1 MDVNYQAQY
10 ALFNSKRKA
19 MADMLGQSA
28 KVIEQLN
35 MTHYGKNLADLGNKV
50 DNDTLKIQIV
60 GTFKN
65 GKSTFINS
73 LLGEDVLPAAS
84 WPCTAVINEVKFG
97 DRKKAVLHF
106 RNPLPENLPSSIP
119 AEALA
124 HIGIYKGQEI
134 PPIEI
139 PYEEINKYVT
149 IPMDCDNPQDML
161 LETPYEKVEL
171 FWPLELLKNGVE
183 IIDSPGLNEAET
195 RTKVTVDYLTKADA
209 IIMVMDATKPCAK
222 SEMDFIENTLQNQG
236 FTDPFFV
243 VNRWDL
249 ISARESDMMAKFI
262 KTKIGKF
269 STNDIFF
276 VSALNG
282 LDGKLEQD
290 EAKYEASG
298 VKALE
303 TRLSDFL
310 TKEKGKIK
318 LAQPARELKR
328 ILTNEALF
336 KVIPTQRQLLST
348 SLEEV
353 KAQYDAIQPQLGSL
367 KTRKEQLLNK
377 MLLRIEQ
384 SKHEFR
390 RAATQNLTSLCD
402 QIPAWVEEYQPVT
415 KLGLIP
421 SKEKIQTMV
430 NEIAEHVKDKIDDNQ
445 KKWQTD
451 VLQPLIE
458 EKSSTILESVETDV
472 QEILKD
478 IDSINVEVSGQ
489 DATPKEV
496 PMWERIAGA
505 AGGLIAGGWSGAIT
519 GGTTGFSKELAK
531 NLGVQFA
538 GFFLLGLLGMLNPIT
553 GIMVMVGGMLVGSPS
568 GKLVK
573 NIKKTLVE
581 KATTHI
587 SETAEQSTDALADK
601 ISEHFTELA
610 NTVSNGLDVE
620 INETENQLKGIIA
633 EMEKGKENVAERT
646 KVIDECE
653 ASIKQLDDQL
663 NAFIFE
669 LVG

>member
-222 SEMDFIENTLQNQG
+222 SEMDFIENTLQTQG

-249 ISARESDMMAKFI
+249 IPARESDMMAKFI
-262 KTKIGKF
+262 KTKIGNY
-269 STNDIFF
+269 SSNDIFY

-282 LDGKLEQD
+282 LEGKLEQD

-336 KVIPTQRQLLST
+336 KVIPTQRQLLSK
-348 SLEEV
+348 SLEEA
-353 KAQYDAIQPQLGSL
+353 KAQYDAILPKLGDL
-367 KTRKEQLLNK
+367 KIRKDQLLNK

-384 SKHEFR
+384 SQHDIR
-390 RAATQNLTSLCD
+390 RAINSHHTALID
-402 QIPAWVEEYQPVT
+402 QIPAWMDEFEPSTKLNSFSGSKKKQQCSSEVSEFLKGKIEEYQKT
-415 KLGLIP
+415 WQ
-421 SKEKIQTMV
+421 KE
-430 NEIAEHVKDKIDDNQ
+430 
-445 KKWQTD
+445 
-451 VLQPLIE
+451 VLQPLAE
-458 EKSSTILESVETDV
+458 EKGNYILESVEAEAHD
-472 QEILKD
+472 ILKD
-478 IDSINVEVSGQ
+478 IDSINVEISGGC
-489 DATPKEV
+489 T
-496 PMWERIAGA
+496 
-505 AGGLIAGGWSGAIT
+505 
-519 GGTTGFSKELAK
+519 
-531 NLGVQFA
+531 
-538 GFFLLGLLGMLNPIT
+538 
-553 GIMVMVGGMLVGSPS
+553 
-568 GKLVK
+568 
-573 NIKKTLVE
+573 
-581 KATTHI
+581 
-587 SETAEQSTDALADK
+587 
-601 ISEHFTELA
+601 
-610 NTVSNGLDVE
+610 
-620 INETENQLKGIIA
+620 
-633 EMEKGKENVAERT
+633 
-646 KVIDECE
+646 
-653 ASIKQLDDQL
+653 
-663 NAFIFE
+663 
-669 LVG
+669 

>member
-106 RNPLPENLPSSIP
+106 RNPLPENLPASIP

-124 HIGIYKGQEI
+124 HIGVYKGQEI

-139 PYEEINKYVT
+139 PYEEIDKYVT

-209 IIMVMDATKPCAK
+209 IIMVMDATHPCAK
-222 SEMDFIENTLQNQG
+222 NELDFIENTLQTQG

-249 ISARESDMMAKFI
+249 ISARDCEGQKKFI
-262 KTKIGKF
+262 KTRIGKF
-269 STNDIFF
+269 STNDIFY

-336 KVIPTQRQLLST
+336 KVIPTQRQLLSK
-348 SLEEV
+348 SLDEA
-353 KAQYDAIQPQLGSL
+353 KAQYDAIQPKLSDL
-367 KTRKEQLLNK
+367 KIRKDQLLNK

-384 SKHEFR
+384 SQHDIR
-390 RAATQNLTSLCD
+390 RAINSHHTALID
-402 QIPAWVEEYQPVT
+402 QIPAWMDEFEPSTKLSMFSGPKIKQQCSSEVSDFLKGKIEEYQKT
-415 KLGLIP
+415 W
-421 SKEKIQTMV
+421 
-430 NEIAEHVKDKIDDNQ
+430 Q
-445 KKWQTD
+445 KD
-451 VLQPLIE
+451 VLQPLAE
-458 EKSSTILESVETDV
+458 EKGNYILESVEAEAHD
-472 QEILKD
+472 ILKD
-478 IDSINVEVSGQ
+478 IDSINVEISGQ
-489 DATPKEV
+489 EATPKDI
-496 PMWERIAGA
+496 PTWERIVGA
-505 AGGLIAGGWSGAIT
+505 AGGLVAGGWSGALT
-519 GGTTGFSKELAK
+519 GGATGLSKELAK
-531 NLGVQFA
+531 NIGVQFA
-538 GFFLLGLLGMLNPIT
+538 GFFLLGLLGMLNPFT
-553 GIMVMVGGMLVGSPS
+553 GILVMVAGLLAGSNS
-568 GKLVK
+568 SKQIK
-573 NIKKTLVE
+573 QIKKQIGDHAVKT
-581 KATTHI
+581 
-587 SETAEQSTDALADK
+587 
-601 ISEHFTELA
+601 ISEHAEANADAIVETIKNSYTEIA
-610 NTVSNGLDVE
+610 NGVSTGLDVE